1 MAFNNFQNYPNN
13 NQYYMQSLQ
22 DMRDRLDNQ
31 IRNYQQSQAQQPVAQ
46 PITQNFQLAPQT
58 NNNSEL
64 EGRFVDNIEA
74 VKNTFVV
81 KTGVFLT
88 KDYSTMWIKGVDGN
102 IKTYKTEE
110 IIVLDDKDREILDLQ
125 KQVNELRGMINNANK
140 SEYNNAIID
149 ESDANETTKRVST
162 SKRTNA
168 KQ

>member
-1 MAFNNFQNYPNN
+1 MAFQPYQNFPNN

-31 IRNYQQSQAQQPVAQ
+31 IRNYQQAQAQQPIAQ

-58 NNNSEL
+58 NNNDL
-64 EGRFVDNIEA
+64 EGKFADNIDT

-102 IKTYKTEE
+102 IRTFKTEE
-110 IIVLDDKDREILDLQ
+110 VIELDAKDREILDLQ
-125 KQVNELRGMINNANK
+125 KQVNELKGMIENESK
-140 SEYNNAIID
+140 YNNSVVD
-149 ESDANETTKRVST
+149 ESVTNENAKRTST

-168 KQ
+168 K